1 MGIMS
6 SKKCKNYDG
15 SNKVGYYKGDEPSP
29 KGLGFC
35 AKYEV
40 DGNIRKGKDGN
51 LWKVTNG
58 RWVKTKLSVNKSAP
72 KKSTPKKSAKSRK
85 STKPKKST
93 KSKKSAAKKSAKSR
107 KSAAKK

>member
-1 MGIMS
+1 MS

-51 LWKVTNG
+51 LWEVTNG
-58 RWVKTKLSVNKSAP
+58 RWVKTKLSLD
-72 KKSTPKKSAKSRK
+72 
-85 STKPKKST
+85 
-93 KSKKSAAKKSAKSR
+93 KSKSAKKSAK
-107 KSAAKK
+107 KSVKKKKSCC